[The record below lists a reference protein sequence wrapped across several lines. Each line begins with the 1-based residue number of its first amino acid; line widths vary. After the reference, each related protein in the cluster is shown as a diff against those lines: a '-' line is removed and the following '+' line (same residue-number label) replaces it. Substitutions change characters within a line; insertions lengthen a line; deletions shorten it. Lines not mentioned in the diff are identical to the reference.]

1 MLQVRLLGGVAADH
15 DGEQLSLLPP
25 VSRLLAV
32 LALRPGPQDRETV
45 ASTLWPG
52 AAGAAAARANLR
64 TAIWALRKAVG
75 DDALITS
82 RTAVGLRPEAITVD
96 LADGL
101 RRAADGDAD
110 AAAALCRGELLPGYA
125 EDWAETA
132 RRRQRAELAETLAA
146 RSAAAE
152 RDGDAAGAARWS
164 RLRCELDPLNEAAHA
179 DLVRQLA
186 AAGDRAGALVAGREA
201 TDRLRAELSVGPG
214 PSLRAALAE
223 ARGPGV
229 SGPAMAFGSSGPR
242 PLYGRAAELRTL
254 MAAWTAAR
262 AGHGRVVLITGEAGI
277 GKTRLVAELARRAEN
292 AGARTAIGAGV
303 DVGGAAPLATWQELV
318 PQLARGVPAPP
329 EDADWPA
336 ELGRL
341 APDIAT
347 RLGRDQPPPPVSS
360 PELERLRVFD
370 AVLRLVEWAAAGR
383 PVLLVA
389 EDVHRADPASM
400 QLCAH
405 IGRRLAARPVLFVLT
420 RRDKPDRPDADALLA
435 DLAGRGVEVAEL
447 ELGPLAAVELAAVAR
462 SVADLTDHAVDQVIR
477 AADGNPLL
485 AVESARALAAGRD
498 APPQNLRAAVRAAV
512 GVLARPARDLA
523 ELLAAAGRELSA
535 AELSAAY
542 LNLALADRDAAEE
555 GVLDTGL
562 VIRVRGGLRFRH
574 ALLAEAVRA
583 DLGEQGRRYE
593 QLALAIEAAAPAPDR
608 VAAEVAGHLHRAG
621 RDDLAGPRWQRAARH
636 ARSLGAMPEAA
647 RFWAEAVRCDAEAA
661 DLRLEL
667 AEAFGWLG
675 QDADFEREWQA
686 ALELVPGEQQSVAWS
701 RRGQVLRTI
710 VCNPRASLTAYQR
723 AAELLPADAP
733 PRLRVDILLGTAWCE
748 SAAGDPARTATL
760 LDQVASLVTEP
771 DDRIVAEMA
780 NAELMS
786 MIRLSQFTECE
797 AVAARGGAAARR
809 AGRPVVAF
817 GVWIQTAC
825 ALSGSGDLTGA
836 LRAADAAVA
845 ATRGMAVIEFQCLAA
860 RAFVLSRLGRHN
872 EALSL
877 AREQLA
883 MAERMDSAAIAARAR
898 HDAGLISLA
907 AGRHLEAA
915 QLLEQALAEGA
926 EVSRPAARLAQA
938 EALARSGRPDE
949 ATAEVRRAALE
960 PVRSSD
966 QPWALVPRM
975 TRVQGLI
982 ALARGDRA
990 EARRRLTEAADGWR
1004 RHLGHDPGAEFVA
1017 NFVDLGRPPI
1027 VGLVEPDWELRRL
1040 TAELA
1045 GLDELTEVPLCRDS
1059 R

>member
-1 MLQVRLLGGVAADH
+1 
-15 DGEQLSLLPP
+15 
-25 VSRLLAV
+25 
-32 LALRPGPQDRETV
+32 
-45 ASTLWPG
+45 
-52 AAGAAAARANLR
+52 
-64 TAIWALRKAVG
+64 
-75 DDALITS
+75 
-82 RTAVGLRPEAITVD
+82 
-96 LADGL
+96 
-101 RRAADGDAD
+101 
-110 AAAALCRGELLPGYA
+110 
-125 EDWAETA
+125 
-132 RRRQRAELAETLAA
+132 
-146 RSAAAE
+146 
-152 RDGDAAGAARWS
+152 
-164 RLRCELDPLNEAAHA
+164 
-179 DLVRQLA
+179 
-186 AAGDRAGALVAGREA
+186 
-201 TDRLRAELSVGPG
+201 
-214 PSLRAALAE
+214 
-223 ARGPGV
+223 
-229 SGPAMAFGSSGPR
+229 
-242 PLYGRAAELRTL
+242 
-254 MAAWTAAR
+254 
-262 AGHGRVVLITGEAGI
+262 
-277 GKTRLVAELARRAEN
+277 
-292 AGARTAIGAGV
+292 
-303 DVGGAAPLATWQELV
+303 
-318 PQLARGVPAPP
+318 
-329 EDADWPA
+329 
-336 ELGRL
+336 
-341 APDIAT
+341 
-347 RLGRDQPPPPVSS
+347 
-360 PELERLRVFD
+360 
-370 AVLRLVEWAAAGR
+370 
-383 PVLLVA
+383 
-389 EDVHRADPASM
+389 M

-405 IGRRLAARPVLFVLT
+405 IGRRLAAWPVLFVLT

-462 SVADLTDHAVDQVIR
+462 SVADLTDRAVDQVVR

-498 APPQNLRAAVRAAV
+498 APPQNLRAAVRAAI
-512 GVLARPARDLA
+512 GRMTRPARDLA
-523 ELLAAAGRELSA
+523 EMLAAAGRELSA
-535 AELSAAY
+535 AELAAAY
-542 LNLALADRDAAEE
+542 LNLALADRDAAEAA
-555 GVLDTGL
+555 VLDTGL
-562 VIRVRGGLRFRH
+562 VIRVGGGLRFRH

-593 QLALAIEAAAPAPDR
+593 QLALAIEAAAASPDQ

-647 RFWAEAVRCDAEAA
+647 RFWAEAVRCDPEEAA
-661 DLRLEL
+661 FRLEL
-667 AEAFGWLG
+667 AEALGWLG

-686 ALELVPGEQQSVAWS
+686 ALELLPEERQSVAWS
-701 RRGQVLRTI
+701 RRGQVHRTV
-710 VCNPRASLTAYQR
+710 VCNPRASLAAYQR
-723 AAELLPADAP
+723 AWELLPANAP
-733 PRLRVDILLGTAWCE
+733 LPLRVEILLGAAWGE
-748 SAAGDPARTATL
+748 SAAGDPARAVAL
-760 LDQVASLVTEP
+760 LDEVASLVTEP

-786 MIRLSQFTECE
+786 VIRLGRFTECE
-797 AVAARGGAAARR
+797 AVAARGAAAARR

-825 ALSGSGDLTGA
+825 ALSGAGNLTGA

-845 ATRGMAVIEFQCLAA
+845 ATRGMTVIEFQCLAA
-860 RAFVLSRLGRHN
+860 RAFVLSRLGRHD

-883 MAERMDSAAIAARAR
+883 MAERMDSAAFAARAR

-915 QLLEQALAEGA
+915 QLLEQALADGA
-926 EVSRPAARLAQA
+926 EVSRPAARLARA

-982 ALARGDRA
+982 SLARGDRA
-990 EARRRLTEAADGWR
+990 GARRRLTEAAEGWR

-1045 GLDELTEVPLCRDS
+1045 ALDELTEVP
-1059 R
+1059 